1 MDNHWW
7 HLEQTVDG
15 ARRRCGV
22 TRCRTSWLVIFC
34 SAKAIIVI
42 LRAVFWCYY
51 YYYFNNTT
59 PHGCFSVVWGV
70 GLCCWSLH
78 ELLLFFCNCNN
89 K

>member
-51 YYYFNNTT
+51 YYYFQQHNTT
-59 PHGCFSVVWGV
+59 WV
-70 GLCCWSLH
+70 
-78 ELLLFFCNCNN
+78 LLEYQIIIILYA
-89 K
+89 KQLIVRTYVY

>member
-34 SAKAIIVI
+34 SAKAIVI

-51 YYYFNNTT
+51 YYYISTT
-59 PHGCFSVVWGV
+59 QHHMGVFLWCGVWVGVVGHFMSCYCFSI
-70 GLCCWSLH
+70 
-78 ELLLFFCNCNN
+78 
-89 K
+89 

>member
-34 SAKAIIVI
+34 SAKAIVS
-42 LRAVFWCYY
+42 YY
-51 YYYFNNTT
+51 YVLCFGVIIIIIISTT
-59 PHGCFSVVWGV
+59 QHHMGVVG
-70 GLCCWSLH
+70 
-78 ELLLFFCNCNN
+78 NIR
-89 K
+89 

>member
-42 LRAVFWCYY
+42 LLRAVFWCYYY

-59 PHGCFSVVWGV
+59 PHGC
-70 GLCCWSLH
+70 CWKYQIIIILSLS
-78 ELLLFFCNCNN
+78 N
-89 K
+89 